1 MANDKT
7 PTKRLPRRERVKDK
21 LISVRYKTMT
31 FWNLVLLSVP
41 NDRSHRGVFGKI
53 NPFSR
58 IRIFFEIWAIIFNR
72 EISPADRPNHFKE
85 NTSFV

>member
-1 MANDKT
+1 
-7 PTKRLPRRERVKDK
+7 
-21 LISVRYKTMT
+21 MT

-53 NPFSR
+53 NPFLKSV
-58 IRIFFEIWAIIFNR
+58 FFEIWAIVFNR

-85 NTSFV
+85 NTSFE

>member
-1 MANDKT
+1 MDG
-7 PTKRLPRRERVKDK
+7 

-31 FWNLVLLSVP
+31 FWNLVLLSVSK
-41 NDRSHRGVFGKI
+41 DRSHRGVFGKI

-58 IRIFFEIWAIIFNR
+58 IRIFFEKWAIIFNR
-72 EISPADRPNHFKE
+72 EISPADRPNHLKE